1 MDLFDMTETALI
13 DAGLITNDELDSST
27 PEPNSIAQKSHPPPN
42 NPPPHLSDLASGMRR
57 LANTP
62 TMVLGVQSDILFPVE
77 QQREIADA
85 LRMTGNQQ
93 VRYYELGG
101 VWGHDTFL

>member
-1 MDLFDMTETALI
+1 MTETALV
-13 DAGLITNDELDSST
+13 DSGLISTQELNT
-27 PEPNSIAQKSHPPPN
+27 PSIDDNKKSHKPHPPPN

-57 LANTP
+57 LANIP
-62 TMVLGVQSDILFPVE
+62 TLVLGVQSDILFPVE

-85 LRMTGNQQ
+85 LRMAGNPE